1 MAYDKVEIFNQAKR
15 VTQENNL
22 FFVDDIIAYLPC
34 SKSTFYEFYPDGSD
48 ELDELKRILE
58 SNRVT
63 LKVGMRKKWNDS
75 DNATLQ
81 LSLMKLVC
89 TDDERKK
96 LAMQYNEHSGEIK
109 TVNLS
114 NLTTEELV
122 ARAKAIKEVDEQT
135 RV

>member
-1 MAYDKVEIFNQAKR
+1 MAYDKLELFNQAKR

-48 ELDELKRILE
+48 ELDKLKGILE
-58 SNRVT
+58 SNRVI

-96 LAMQYNEHSGEIK
+96 LSMTHSVIEDVTPQAPKKIIIK
-109 TVNLS
+109 VNRRED
-114 NLTTEELV
+114 NNP
-122 ARAKAIKEVDEQT
+122 
-135 RV
+135 

>member
-1 MAYDKVEIFNQAKR
+1 MAFDKVELFNQAKR

-48 ELDELKRILE
+48 ELDKLKGILE

-96 LAMQYNEHSGEIK
+96 LSMTHSVIEDVTPQAPKKIIIK
-109 TVNLS
+109 VNRRED
-114 NLTTEELV
+114 NNP
-122 ARAKAIKEVDEQT
+122 
-135 RV
+135 

>member
-1 MAYDKVEIFNQAKR
+1 MAYDKIEIFKQAKR

-34 SKSTFYEFYPDGSD
+34 SRSTFYEFYPDGSD
-48 ELDELKRILE
+48 ELDELKGILE

-96 LAMQYNEHSGEIK
+96 LAMQYTDHSTNGKEIN
-109 TVNLS
+109 TSPTIVF
-114 NLTTEELV
+114 
-122 ARAKAIKEVDEQT
+122 VDSQDDDD
-135 RV
+135 

>member
-1 MAYDKVEIFNQAKR
+1 MAYDKVGLFNQAKR

-48 ELDELKRILE
+48 ELDELKGILE

-63 LKVGMRKKWNDS
+63 LKVSMRSKWFKSENP
-75 DNATLQ
+75 TLQ
-81 LSLMKLVC
+81 VSLMKLIC

-96 LAMQYNEHSGEIK
+96 LSMTHSVIEDVTPQAPKKIIIK
-109 TVNLS
+109 VNRREDT
-114 NLTTEELV
+114 NP
-122 ARAKAIKEVDEQT
+122 
-135 RV
+135 